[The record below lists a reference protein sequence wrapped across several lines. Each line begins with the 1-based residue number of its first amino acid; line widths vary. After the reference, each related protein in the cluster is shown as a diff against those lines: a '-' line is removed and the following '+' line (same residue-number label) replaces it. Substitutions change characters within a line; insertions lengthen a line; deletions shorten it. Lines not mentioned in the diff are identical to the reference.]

1 MNPVDELIPI
11 HTAVDSALEYIDGR
25 RKGRIKS
32 IKTPWKKFNDAHL
45 DGIEW
50 QKIIAIG
57 GMSSSGKTLI
67 AAQLE
72 RELFDLNPEE
82 QFMVLSFNMEMPSRQ
97 IVIRNIIG
105 RHNIKNDELMSAKG
119 LTLSDEKFEMI
130 RVDLKNEFG
139 RYPIYYV
146 EQPKTVSQYKF
157 IIRAFYEKFRL
168 PFFVISDHTIL
179 FKKEENEVS
188 HLPMLYNLAD
198 AMIELKK
205 ELPITQIPLTQ
216 LNRVIEDK
224 DRRIPKSILNYPDK
238 SCVFG
243 SDAVFQSADTLV
255 INHRPSLLNFAPNT
269 YGPNKLPCGENDL
282 YWHFLKVRDGAPN
295 LITAMT
301 ADFSN
306 MKILDR

>member
-1 MNPVDELIPI
+1 MSPVDELIRVDK
-11 HTAVDSALEYIDGR
+11 AVDEALKYIDGR
-25 RKGRIKS
+25 RQGLIKS

-50 QKIIAIG
+50 QKIIALG

-67 AAQLE
+67 ASQLE
-72 RELFDLNPEE
+72 RELFDLNPD
-82 QFMVLSFNMEMPSRQ
+82 QNFMVLSFNMEMPSRQ

-105 RHNIKNDELMSAKG
+105 RHNIKNDELLSAKG

-130 RVDLKNEFG
+130 KVDLKNELG

-146 EQPKTVSQYKF
+146 EHPKTVRQYKF
-157 IIRAFYEKFRL
+157 LVRAFYEKMRV

-179 FKKEENEVS
+179 FKKEENELS

-205 ELPITQIPLTQ
+205 ELPVTQIPLTQ

-243 SDAVFQSADTLV
+243 SDAVYQCSDTLMV
-255 INHRPSLLNFAPNT
+255 NHRPALLNFAPNT
-269 YGPNKLPCGENDL
+269 YGPNKLACEENDL
-282 YWHFLKVRDGAPN
+282 YWHFIKARDGAPN
-295 LITAMT
+295 LIAAMT